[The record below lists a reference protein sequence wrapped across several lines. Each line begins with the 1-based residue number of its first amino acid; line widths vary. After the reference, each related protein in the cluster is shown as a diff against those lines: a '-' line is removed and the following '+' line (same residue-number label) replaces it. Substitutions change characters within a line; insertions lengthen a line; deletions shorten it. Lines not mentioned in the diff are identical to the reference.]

1 MSVYLQFYLEVQ
13 EVLRQGG
20 IVLWLMLVLSVILY
34 GTIASTWLGLW
45 ELRKNAADV
54 SGHLEECS
62 SENDVARAVEIFELE
77 ELAWV
82 ERRFPVIAVMI
93 ALAPLAGLLGTVSG
107 MLATFAG
114 LASQA
119 TAKPIDGIS
128 SGISE
133 ALVTTQ
139 TGLFMAIPAAFLFVI
154 LKILVSHLR
163 GEIEHQ
169 ASSQIIV
176 FKKSQA

>member
-1 MSVYLQFYLEVQ
+1 MSIWLQFCLEVQ
-13 EVLRQGG
+13 EVLREGG
-20 IVLWLMLVLSVILY
+20 IVLWLMLILSIILY
-34 GTIASTWLGLW
+34 GTIASTWLGL
-45 ELRKNAADV
+45 LKLQKQTPNISRQMRSCK
-54 SGHLEECS
+54 
-62 SENDVARAVEIFELE
+62 SEGDITRAVEIFELE

-114 LASQA
+114 LATQA
-119 TAKPIDGIS
+119 TSKPIDSIS

-139 TGLFMAIPAAFLFVI
+139 SGLFMAIPAAFLFVI
-154 LKILVSHLR
+154 LKIVVANLR
-163 GEIEHQ
+163 AEVEKQ
-169 ASSQIIV
+169 ASSEIIIL
-176 FKKSQA
+176 KGARA